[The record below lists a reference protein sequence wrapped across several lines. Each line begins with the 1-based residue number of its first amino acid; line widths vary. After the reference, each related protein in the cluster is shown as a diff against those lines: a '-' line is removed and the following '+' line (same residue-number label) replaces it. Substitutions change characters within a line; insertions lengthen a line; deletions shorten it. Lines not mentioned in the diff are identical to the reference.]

1 MSILFIAKICSC
13 YFGKR
18 LFAVATTRVTTVSR
32 QQAIVLIYDQFQ
44 STTKDQIVES
54 IDATAGPYSQRKLF
68 VRTLITRSS
77 LQFSKSQVQTS
88 KI

>member
-1 MSILFIAKICSC
+1 MSTLFIAKICFC

-18 LFAVATTRVTTVSR
+18 FFAVATTRVTTVSR
-32 QQAIVLIYDQFQ
+32 QRATVLIYDQFQ
-44 STTKDQIVES
+44 STVKDQIVES
-54 IDATAGPYSQRKLF
+54 RDTTVGPYSQRKLS

-77 LQFSKSQVQTS
+77 LKFSKSQVRTS